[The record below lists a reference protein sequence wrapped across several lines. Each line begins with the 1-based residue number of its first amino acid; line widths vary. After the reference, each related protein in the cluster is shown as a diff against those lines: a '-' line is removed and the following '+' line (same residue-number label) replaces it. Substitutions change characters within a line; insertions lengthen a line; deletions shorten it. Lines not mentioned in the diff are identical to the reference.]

1 MNLML
6 RRHFIASS
14 LAIAAAAGGPAVAQA
29 QDTIKVGVV
38 VSMTGPLAGVGRQIM
53 AGMRYYQQEN
63 GDTVAGKKIQLI
75 LRDDTTAPDVGRR
88 MAQDLI
94 VNEKVNVLA
103 VGVTPVALSVAP
115 LATEA
120 KIASVI
126 VVSGTSVVIDR
137 SPMYVRTSWTL
148 GQQAAIMGEW
158 AAKNGIKKVSI
169 IQSDFA
175 PGAESVQ
182 LFSEF
187 FTKNGGTI
195 TETLKVPLANP
206 DFSPFLQRAADSKPD
221 GLFVFVP
228 GGGPAGTFGR
238 QFRERGLDKMGIR
251 LIGTGD
257 ITDDEDLPAM
267 GDAMLG
273 VVTAGFYASSH
284 DSAANKKFVD
294 GFMKTNNGLRP
305 SFVGVAG
312 YDGLHLIY
320 EALKKTGG
328 KTEGPPL
335 VDSMK
340 GMKWESPRGPM
351 SIDPETRDV
360 VHNIYLRRVEKVN
373 GELINKEFET
383 FPNVKDPRRR

>member
-1 MNLML
+1 ML
-6 RRHFIASS
+6 RRHFIAGMTV
-14 LAIAAAAGGPAVAQA
+14 AAVAGVPVSAQA
-29 QDTIKVGVV
+29 QEPLKIGVV

-53 AGMRYYQQEN
+53 AGMRYYMQEN
-63 GDTVAGKKIQLI
+63 GDTVAGRKLQLV

-88 MAQDLI
+88 MAQELI
-94 VNEKVNVLA
+94 VNEKVNILA

-126 VVSGTSVVIDR
+126 VVSGTFVVIDR

-148 GQQAAIMGEW
+148 GQQAAVMGEW
-158 AAKNGIKKVSI
+158 AAKNGLKKVSI

-175 PGAESVQ
+175 PGAESTQ
-182 LFSEF
+182 LFTEF
-187 FTKNGGTI
+187 FTKNGGAV

-206 DFSPFLQRAADSKPD
+206 DFAPFLQRAADSKPD

-238 QFRERGLDKMGIR
+238 QFRERGLDKLGIR

-273 VVTAGFYASSH
+273 VVTAGFYSSAH
-284 DSAANKKFVD
+284 PSAKNKAFVE
-294 GFMKTNNGLRP
+294 GIAKANNGLRA
-305 SFVGVAG
+305 SFVTVAG

-320 EALKKTGG
+320 EALKKSGG
-328 KTEGPPL
+328 KTDGPAL
-335 VDSMK
+335 VEIMK

-351 SIDPETRDV
+351 SIDSETRDV
-360 VHNIYLRRVEKVN
+360 VHNVYLRRVERVGGQLQN
-373 GELINKEFET
+373 TEFAT
-383 FPNVKDPRRR
+383 FEAVKDPRRR

>member
-1 MNLML
+1 MH
-6 RRHFIASS
+6 RRQFIVTGTAATAA
-14 LAIAAAAGGPAVAQA
+14 LATGTGARAQA
-29 QDTIKVGVV
+29 GDVIKIGCVL
-38 VSMTGPLAGVGRQIM
+38 SMTGPLAGVGRQTM
-53 AGMRYYQQEN
+53 AGMRLYMQQN
-63 GDTVAGKKIQLI
+63 GDTVAGKKIQLV

-88 MAQDLI
+88 MAQELI
-94 VNEKVNVLA
+94 VNEKVNLLA
-103 VGVTPVALSVAP
+103 VGVTPVALAVAP

-126 VVSGTSVVIDR
+126 VVSGTSIVIDR

-148 GQQAAIMGEW
+148 GQQAAVMGEW
-158 AAKNGIKKVSI
+158 AAKDGIKKVAI

-175 PGAESVQ
+175 PAAESNQ
-182 LFSEF
+182 LFTEF
-187 FTKNGGTI
+187 FTKGGGTV

-206 DFSPFLQRAADSKPD
+206 DFSPFLQRAADQKPD

-238 QFRERGLDKMGIR
+238 QFRERGLDKAGIK

-284 DSAANKKFVD
+284 NSAKNKEFVE
-294 GFMKTNNGLRP
+294 GIAKNNNGLRAN
-305 SFVGVAG
+305 FVTVAG
-312 YDGLHLIY
+312 YDGMHAIF
-320 EALKKTGG
+320 EALKKTAG
-328 KTEGPPL
+328 KTDGPAL
-335 VDSMK
+335 VDAMK
-340 GMKWESPRGPM
+340 GLKWESPRGPM

-360 VHNIYLRRVEKVN
+360 VHNVYMRRVEKVGN
-373 GELINKEFET
+373 ALVNTEFAT
-383 FPNVKDPRRR
+383 IPDVKDPRRR

>member
-1 MNLML
+1 MR
-6 RRHFIASS
+6 RRHFIA
-14 LAIAAAAGGPAVAQA
+14 AGVAAGAALGLGTGAQA
-29 QDTIKVGVV
+29 QEPLKIGVV

-53 AGMRYYQQEN
+53 AGMRYYLQEN
-63 GDTVAGKKIQLI
+63 GDTVAGRKIQLV

-88 MAQDLI
+88 MAQELI
-94 VNEKVNVLA
+94 VNEKVNILA

-148 GQQAAIMGEW
+148 GQQAAVMGEW
-158 AAKNGIKKVSI
+158 AAKNGMKKVSI

-175 PGAESVQ
+175 PGAESTQ
-182 LFSEF
+182 LFTEF
-187 FTKNGGTI
+187 FTKNGGSV

-238 QFRERGLDKMGIR
+238 QFRERGLDKQGVR

-273 VVTAGFYASSH
+273 VVTAGFYSSAH
-284 DSAANKKFVD
+284 GSAKNKAFVE
-294 GFMKTNNGLRP
+294 GIAKANNGLRA
-305 SFVGVAG
+305 SFVTVAG

-320 EALKKTGG
+320 EALKKSGG
-328 KTEGPPL
+328 KTDGPAL
-335 VDSMK
+335 VELMK

-351 SIDPETRDV
+351 SIDPQTRDV
-360 VHNIYLRRVEKVN
+360 VHNIYLRRVERVN
-373 GELINKEFET
+373 GQLQNTEFAT
-383 FPNVKDPRRR
+383 FEAVKDPRRR